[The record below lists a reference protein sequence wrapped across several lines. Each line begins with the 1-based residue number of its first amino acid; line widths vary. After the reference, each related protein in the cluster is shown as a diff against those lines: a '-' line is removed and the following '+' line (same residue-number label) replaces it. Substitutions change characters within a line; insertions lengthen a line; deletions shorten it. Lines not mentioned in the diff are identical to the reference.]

1 MTEKLDIVALID
13 DSSSI
18 LGDYHDK
25 VIQKIKENF
34 TSDEERLFAASFKC
48 YMKFNP
54 KLDFVIELGKIWKWL
69 GYSRIDHCKAV
80 LLNRH
85 NNFKENVD
93 YKIEKLA
100 PEISGASYDAGANHE
115 KQHGGQNKETI
126 FLTINCF
133 KKLCL
138 KSKTDKAD
146 QIHDYYIK
154 LEETLH
160 EVMKE
165 ETNELKKQL
174 TLKNKEIENIASKN
188 ERELLL
194 KHNKKRCFYLIQ
206 ITDKIIKFGITNDII
221 KRLSDHKRDIS
232 EDIILLYVLET
243 VYNVVIEKKI
253 KELCSDEKD
262 ILFGKRVSIEYNN
275 KIQTELISL
284 DKLLTIEQLWN
295 KVLKIEKNINKD
307 ELFIQME
314 QDIETLKLKKDIE
327 KDYTEYGYIY
337 LQSINTVNQYI
348 IDITNDKNKSKD
360 IYKTTNS
367 KKVKALVYLLL
378 EAFYVNENIFEL
390 PYNIIKDTLEYCIM
404 TYDHYKISKNDV
416 YRFNYIHKYVTRH
429 SEDKLIIKQEVQNN
443 IINEQIYKKYIEERI
458 EYGSTYKVPI
468 IKLYE
473 DIKQWHQ
480 DFEF

>member
-1 MTEKLDIVALID
+1 M
-13 DSSSI
+13 
-18 LGDYHDK
+18 
-25 VIQKIKENF
+25 
-34 TSDEERLFAASFKC
+34 
-48 YMKFNP
+48 
-54 KLDFVIELGKIWKWL
+54 
-69 GYSRIDHCKAV
+69 
-80 LLNRH
+80 
-85 NNFKENVD
+85 
-93 YKIEKLA
+93 
-100 PEISGASYDAGANHE
+100 
-115 KQHGGQNKETI
+115 
-126 FLTINCF
+126 NCF